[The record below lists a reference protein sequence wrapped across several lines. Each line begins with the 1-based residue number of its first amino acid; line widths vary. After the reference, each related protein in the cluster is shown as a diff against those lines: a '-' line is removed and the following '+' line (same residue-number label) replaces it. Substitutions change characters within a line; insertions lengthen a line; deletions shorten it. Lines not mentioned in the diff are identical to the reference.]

1 MTGTNNFL
9 LQNGG
14 LIGLIGSL
22 IGKREATEIPKGLA
36 TDFLVDNI
44 LNPLVN
50 DLRTGTNNFLLQ
62 NGGLIGLIGSL
73 IGKREATE
81 TPKGLATDFLVDN
94 ILNPLVNDLMTGTN
108 NFLLQNGGLIGLLGS
123 LIGKRESA

>member
-1 MTGTNNFL
+1 LKNNSLSFLINQLTGA
-9 LQNGG
+9 
-14 LIGLIGSL
+14 
-22 IGKREATEIPKGLA
+22 IGKREITDSPKDIA
-36 TDFLVDNI
+36 TDFLIDNI
-44 LNPLVN
+44 LNPLIN
-50 DLRTGTNNFLLQ
+50 DLMTGTNNFLLQ

>member
-1 MTGTNNFL
+1 LKNNSLSFLINQLTGAIGKRETTDSPKDIATDFLIDNILNPLINDLMTGTNNFL

-50 DLRTGTNNFLLQ
+50 DLMTGTNNFLLQ

-73 IGKREATE
+73 IGKRE
-81 TPKGLATDFLVDN
+81 
-94 ILNPLVNDLMTGTN
+94 
-108 NFLLQNGGLIGLLGS
+108 
-123 LIGKRESA
+123 SA